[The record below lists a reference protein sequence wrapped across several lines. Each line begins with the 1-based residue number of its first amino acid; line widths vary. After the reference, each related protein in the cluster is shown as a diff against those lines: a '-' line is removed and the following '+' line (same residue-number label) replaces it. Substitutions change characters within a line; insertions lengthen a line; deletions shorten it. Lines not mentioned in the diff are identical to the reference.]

1 MQVILVTALLLI
13 KLQSLS
19 KIMSRIELQTLT
31 PSVYYNQSRDFQYIG
46 RLFDIV
52 LNSVKMNAD
61 MLYNIPL
68 SENSDEKL
76 TDLMAMTLG
85 LKLKHKYPAKQ
96 LTAICSCFS
105 EIMRNKGSLYAVEL
119 AVNALLNAEGLT
131 KEYKVD
137 MDVEK
142 CKLTIYVP
150 FQLSDTSLLRDIMDY
165 ILPAG
170 VSCSICIL
178 NFTSATANTK
188 LAITSAKQYDTI
200 NEYSTLVDS
209 SKDYSAA
216 NIYDNRQQ
224 EGYIGTSMISKPEE
238 DK

>member
-1 MQVILVTALLLI
+1 
-13 KLQSLS
+13 
-19 KIMSRIELQTLT
+19 MSRIELQTLT

-68 SENSDEKL
+68 SDNSDEKL

-137 MDVEK
+137 MDVEE

-178 NFTSATANTK
+178 NFTTANANTK
-188 LAITSAKQYDTI
+188 LGISSTNSNTIIT
-200 NEYSTLVDS
+200 EYTTLASTANN
-209 SKDYSAA
+209 YSAA
-216 NIYDNRQQ
+216 NIYNNKDK
-224 EGYIGTSMISKPEE
+224 EGYIGTSMINQPEE
-238 DK
+238 SK